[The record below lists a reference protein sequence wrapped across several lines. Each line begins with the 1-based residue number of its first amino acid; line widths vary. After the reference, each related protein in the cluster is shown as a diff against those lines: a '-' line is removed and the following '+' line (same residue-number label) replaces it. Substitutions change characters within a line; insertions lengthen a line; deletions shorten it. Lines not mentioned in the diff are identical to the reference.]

1 MLAQDVSLLM
11 SHPSCPTGTL
21 KHLHIYIPATWNTL
35 LASSRMEKKCN
46 HTGLVRLL
54 RLPLFLIT
62 LEFQVEWK
70 LINKFYPRKV
80 FYNITMTNYCATP
93 LNLKSIYILNEG
105 DIPIVKQQQ
114 TDKICIRFRD
124 EKILRGHNT
133 VTWAMEAHDVS
144 PATEVWVFPVHAVE
158 EGVQWNP
165 WAEVTKES
173 KLLESIA

>member
-1 MLAQDVSLLM
+1 
-11 SHPSCPTGTL
+11 
-21 KHLHIYIPATWNTL
+21 
-35 LASSRMEKKCN
+35 MEKKCN

-93 LNLKSIYILNEG
+93 LSLKSIYILNEG

-124 EKILRGHNT
+124 EKILRGHNA
-133 VTWAMEAHDVS
+133 VT
-144 PATEVWVFPVHAVE
+144 
-158 EGVQWNP
+158 
-165 WAEVTKES
+165 
-173 KLLESIA
+173 